1 MRGFVWHL
9 PCLSSWH
16 KDVLLSTQIVDVLLN
31 YWKYRLRLLWHLQ
44 GWVPQSGGSR
54 EATEMKALLEAV
66 IILVVIY
73 IAVRMFRKRG

>member
-1 MRGFVWHL
+1 
-9 PCLSSWH
+9 
-16 KDVLLSTQIVDVLLN
+16 
-31 YWKYRLRLLWHLQ
+31 
-44 GWVPQSGGSR
+44 VPQSGGSR